1 VNASVT
7 KISVILLWILGYA
20 IRKISF
26 SSLHEHSWGK
36 VGGGRRRKYIHY
48 TNYKQEVVS
57 EYTAS
62 MGGVIHCDTFYHTR
76 VL

>member
-7 KISVILLWILGYA
+7 RISIILSWILVYA

-26 SSLHEHSWGK
+26 SSFHDHSWGK
-36 VGGGRRRKYIHY
+36 VGGRRRRKYSHY
-48 TNYKQEVVS
+48 ANYRKEVVS
-57 EYTAS
+57 EHMAS
-62 MGGVIHCDTFYHTR
+62 TVGVIHCGTFYHTR